1 MYSNVPFL
9 DSEETVRIMA
19 GEPIVGGI
27 PDTGSPSSDESP
39 GTNDS
44 RKDRT
49 RHNRQRCFWMT
60 RAVKQNR
67 LNYKELHEYLEANDV
82 DDDSLAY
89 LMDFRYAINSCC
101 RHALFREHLANGAK
115 EFIGAHTCKNK
126 LCAVCNAKRAK
137 DLRRKY
143 RLFFDKNP
151 DLLHCFDFF
160 HLTLTVP
167 HNESGGFRGKRWYAD
182 ELMREFNF
190 MRKKQAWKDLVYA
203 GEFGVEVTKNENGL
217 HIHIHSLLL
226 VHKGPQN
233 RNRLHRFILKSW
245 NRQTAGNSNRRM
257 FSPEEKAALLR
268 SNKLLTPSDIGQLDP
283 SGSTFIGLESLYI
296 RSKEPKRGFHFC
308 ERSGFYKRYVK
319 PSDGADIF
327 LSGIMECI
335 KYHFQPLAL
344 RDDGGL
350 NFGLICEILP
360 TIKGKPLYRKFGAF
374 HSGTKNAHPDSK
386 LLNIN
391 SKPEDFAK
399 EAKEILEETGEAEIT
414 NPETGEPALREEY
427 IYYLVNLDKVY
438 VDPEDDYQIKISP
451 NVRRRYLHAAF
462 TTLDALLEMQLW
474 GMLKPSA

>member
-1 MYSNVPFL
+1 MYSNVPFVHN
-9 DSEETVRIMA
+9 EETVRIMA

-49 RHNRQRCFWMT
+49 RYNRQRCLWMT

-67 LNYKELHEYLEANDV
+67 LNYRELHEYLEANDV
-82 DDDSLAY
+82 DDYSLAY
-89 LMDFRYAINSCC
+89 LMDFRYAINTCC
-101 RHALFREHLANGAK
+101 RHALFREHLINGAK

-126 LCAVCNAKRAK
+126 LCTVCNAKRAK

-233 RNRLHRFILKSW
+233 RN
-245 NRQTAGNSNRRM
+245 
-257 FSPEEKAALLR
+257 
-268 SNKLLTPSDIGQLDP
+268 
-283 SGSTFIGLESLYI
+283 
-296 RSKEPKRGFHFC
+296 
-308 ERSGFYKRYVK
+308 
-319 PSDGADIF
+319 
-327 LSGIMECI
+327 
-335 KYHFQPLAL
+335 
-344 RDDGGL
+344 
-350 NFGLICEILP
+350 
-360 TIKGKPLYRKFGAF
+360 
-374 HSGTKNAHPDSK
+374 
-386 LLNIN
+386 
-391 SKPEDFAK
+391 
-399 EAKEILEETGEAEIT
+399 
-414 NPETGEPALREEY
+414 
-427 IYYLVNLDKVY
+427 
-438 VDPEDDYQIKISP
+438 
-451 NVRRRYLHAAF
+451 
-462 TTLDALLEMQLW
+462 
-474 GMLKPSA
+474 